1 MAQFVII
8 FRFQMQ
14 SPLVFFIWRIW
25 SSSQIFI
32 LIFFLVLMSVCHGSR
47 LQDRLLE
54 ISRNNSLQSMGYSM
68 CLILTC
74 FLLALQKPTASS
86 DIETELDIPCPD
98 VKQESVTD
106 LGMLSSPAF
115 MPVISIIRPSACL
128 IAQITW
134 WVNMTQLTKMCHFWV

>member
-1 MAQFVII
+1 
-8 FRFQMQ
+8 
-14 SPLVFFIWRIW
+14 
-25 SSSQIFI
+25 
-32 LIFFLVLMSVCHGSR
+32 MSVCHGSR

-134 WVNMTQLTKMCHFWV
+134 WVNMTQLTKCVISECKSGTARFISNLF